1 MSPVFIFLSGV
12 LTGIFIDQT
21 YKVPQVS
28 QFINKIK
35 DELRKHEKKP

>member
-1 MSPVFIFLSGV
+1 MLIFLSGV

-28 QFINKIK
+28 QLINKIK
-35 DELRKHEKKP
+35 DELKKHEKKP